1 MNAGYYVNPHAAGS
15 YYAASPEGSWP
26 LPGSGSGL
34 AASFQSTGTPG
45 DVGGAA
51 AAEESVADPW
61 PNSLGQEWRDI
72 TFGVGEHQILNG
84 VTGMALPGK
93 ITAVM
98 GPSGSGKTTL
108 LNVLSGRQRT
118 SGYSRSG
125 NNKSEVSFSGEVFC
139 RGTPVETTYFR
150 GKTAYVFQDNRLLD
164 SDTAR
169 ESLEFSAFL
178 RLPSSVDQTRRQELV
193 EKLIADLNLDNC
205 QDVVVGGP
213 LRKGLSGG
221 EQKRVAVGLE
231 LIAQPRMLFL
241 DEPLSGLDSY
251 NAFTLTQTLKALA
264 DKGVPV
270 MMTVHQPS
278 SEIYDLLDE
287 ILFLHCGR
295 AVYQGRRE
303 DVVGHFASLG
313 HMCPPNHNPADYALF
328 IIQQDEIVVDDL
340 KKQWPSSSS
349 YAKLNSRIESAGH
362 GVSPALLKMRTRDMI
377 DIDFTDS
384 ENDDDDSDDEGE
396 QEFGIPKR
404 SRRCWERQFALLS
417 RDMRRTWRDRK
428 QIVSMYVQVLIVSLV
443 YGWLFIGAGRQDG
456 RAIGLQVHEV
466 VKHPCQNGPGF
477 ELDQCVRAFQVHWG
491 ALGIVSINTMMM
503 SITWAIT
510 VFQAERT
517 SFTREAA
524 GGYYS
529 AFAYFVSKT
538 LFELPVMGGSY
549 IVIIAA
555 VYGLMDLRANPAF
568 LVLEVLLLSTASSSI
583 VFCLSAWA
591 STPEQAY
598 AMSPI
603 AQIPQF
609 AFAGILLPN
618 EMIPI
623 SLRWIKWICPLYY
636 GMNMMALSEW
646 EDTYREFDECSAKAN
661 GTIEVM
667 MQSCPGTV
675 TEVQALKSQG
685 VEENHFLWPSLIMCL
700 VMILSFRLL
709 GVAILWR
716 KSRFVL

>member
-1 MNAGYYVNPHAAGS
+1 MNAGYYVNPHAAAA
-15 YYAASPEGSWP
+15 YHAASPEGSWP

-45 DVGGAA
+45 AAA
-51 AAEESVADPW
+51 AAEQSVDDPW

-72 TFGVGEHQILNG
+72 TFGVGEHRILNG

-139 RGTPVETTYFR
+139 RGRPVETTFFR

-178 RLPSSVDQTRRQELV
+178 RLPSSVDKARRQELV
-193 EKLIADLNLDNC
+193 DKLIDDLNLDNC

-221 EQKRVAVGLE
+221 EQKRVAVGVE
-231 LIAQPRMLFL
+231 LIAQPRMIFL

-251 NAFTLTQTLKALA
+251 NAFTLTQTLKELA
-264 DKGVPV
+264 GKGVPV
-270 MMTVHQPS
+270 VMTVHQPS

-287 ILFLHCGR
+287 ILFLHRGQ

-313 HMCPPNHNPADYALF
+313 HRCPPNHNPADYALF
-328 IIQQDEIVVDDL
+328 IIQQDEQIVDNL

-349 YAKLNSRIESAGH
+349 YSKLDNRIRNAAH
-362 GVSPALLKMRTRDMI
+362 GANPALLKMRTCDMMNL
-377 DIDFTDS
+377 DLS
-384 ENDDDDSDDEGE
+384 DSDDEDSDDDGE
-396 QEFGIPKR
+396 QEFGVPKR
-404 SRRCWERQFALLS
+404 SRRCWERQSALLM

-428 QIVSMYVQVLIVSLV
+428 QIISMYVQVLIVSLV
-443 YGWLFIGAGRQDG
+443 YGWLFIGAGREEG
-456 RAIGLQVHEV
+456 RAIGLQVQEV
-466 VKHPCQNGPGF
+466 ADHPCQNGPGF
-477 ELDQCVRAFQVHWG
+477 VADQCVRAFQVHWG
-491 ALGIVSINTMMM
+491 ALGIVSINTMLM

-517 SFTREAA
+517 SFMREAA

-549 IVIIAA
+549 IVIVAA
-555 VYGLMDLRANPAF
+555 VYGLMGLKANPAF
-568 LVLEVLLLSTASSSI
+568 LVFEVLLLSTASSSI

-591 STPEQAY
+591 ATPEQAY
-598 AMSPI
+598 ALSPI

-618 EMIPI
+618 EMIPY

-646 EDTYREFDECSAKAN
+646 KDTYREFDECSAKAN
-661 GTIEVM
+661 GTMAVM

-685 VEENHFLWPSLIMCL
+685 VEENHFLWPSLVMCL
-700 VMILSFRLL
+700 VMILCFRLL

>member
-1 MNAGYYVNPHAAGS
+1 MNAGYYVSPKAAGA
-15 YYAASPEGSWP
+15 YYAASPEGTWP
-26 LPGSGSGL
+26 LPASGSGF
-34 AASFQSTGTPG
+34 ATSFQSTGTPG
-45 DVGGAA
+45 ATEA
-51 AAEESVADPW
+51 TVADTW

-72 TFGVGEHQILNG
+72 RFGVGEHQILNG
-84 VTGMALPGK
+84 VTGMALPGR

-139 RGTPVETTYFR
+139 RGRPVETTFFR
-150 GKTAYVFQDNRLLD
+150 GKTAYVFQDNCLLD

-169 ESLEFSAFL
+169 ESLDFSAFL
-178 RLPSSVDQTRRQELV
+178 RLPSSVDQARRLALV
-193 EKLIADLNLDNC
+193 DKLIDDLHLDDC

-221 EQKRVAVGLE
+221 EQKRVAVGVE

-251 NAFTLTQTLKALA
+251 NAFTLTQTLKQLA
-264 DKGVPV
+264 GKGVPV
-270 MMTVHQPS
+270 VMTVHQPS
-278 SEIYDLLDE
+278 SEIYDLLDD
-287 ILFLHCGR
+287 ILFLHRGQV
-295 AVYQGRRE
+295 VYQGPRE

-313 HMCPPNHNPADYALF
+313 HRCPPNHNPADYALF
-328 IIQQDEIVVDDL
+328 IIQKDENVVDDL
-340 KKQWPSSSS
+340 KEKWPPSSS
-349 YAKLNSRIESAGH
+349 YAKLDSRIKNAVN
-362 GVSPALLKMRTRDMI
+362 GVNPALLKMRTREMMELA
-377 DIDFTDS
+377 DS
-384 ENDDDDSDDEGE
+384 CSDDEGSDDESE
-396 QEFGIPKR
+396 QEFGVPKR
-404 SRRCWERQFALLS
+404 SRRCWERQSALLK

-428 QIVSMYVQVLIVSLV
+428 QIVIMYVQVLIVSLV
-443 YGWLFIGAGRQDG
+443 YAWLFVGAGREEG
-456 RAIGLQVHEV
+456 KAIGMLGGMHGVVHD
-466 VKHPCQNGPGF
+466 PCQNGPGF
-477 ELDQCVRAFQVHWG
+477 SGDGCVRAFQVHWG

-510 VFQAERT
+510 VFQNERAC
-517 SFTREAA
+517 FMREAS
-524 GGYYS
+524 GGYYN
-529 AFAYFVSKT
+529 ALTYFVSKT
-538 LFELPVMGGSY
+538 IFELPVMGGSY
-549 IVIIAA
+549 VVIVAA
-555 VYGLMDLRANPAF
+555 VYQLMGLRANPAF

-591 STPEQAY
+591 ATPEQAY

-618 EMIPI
+618 EMIPHT
-623 SLRWIKWICPLYY
+623 LRWIKWICPLYY

-646 EDTYREFDECSAKAN
+646 QDTYMEFDACSEKAN
-661 GTIEVM
+661 GTMSAM
-667 MQSCPGTV
+667 MESCPGTV
-675 TEVQALKSQG
+675 TVVQALRSQG
-685 VEENHFLWPSLIMCL
+685 VQEGNFVWPALSMCL
-700 VMILSFRLL
+700 VMILCFRLL